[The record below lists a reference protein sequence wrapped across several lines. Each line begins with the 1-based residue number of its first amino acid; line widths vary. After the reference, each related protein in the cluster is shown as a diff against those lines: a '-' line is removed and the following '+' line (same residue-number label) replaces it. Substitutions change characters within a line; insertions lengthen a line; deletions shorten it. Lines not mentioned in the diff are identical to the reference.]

1 MKLTLEQLQAIT
13 TGAVEI
19 LQEENGVRFFRFNQ
33 EQRELRQ
40 PRVTYPAEK
49 MYSTAGIQFF
59 FRTDSPSLY
68 LRTTVEKGSA
78 SDHFS
83 FDLFVNGQHTDS
95 LENLSTRQLG
105 TYEKTFRLGA
115 GEKDICLY
123 FPWSV
128 AVVIEEL
135 SLEEGASLIPTLP
148 EKKLLVY
155 GDSVTHGNT
164 VRYSCNHYIP
174 RLARAMGV
182 QVRNK
187 AIAGTTS
194 FPDMVCLESPY
205 EPDYVLVAYGSNDWD
220 RHEEPFFAE
229 QYRAMLALIAE
240 KYPQAP
246 VFVISPI
253 WRGDQ
258 ETRQRKMGPLST
270 IEKNIVAIA
279 KDFPN
284 VTVIPGI
291 DLVPHDL
298 SQFAD
303 AGLHPND
310 EGYGLYFQ
318 NLWPKLQAAL
328 KG

>member
-1 MKLTLEQLQAIT
+1 M
-13 TGAVEI
+13 
-19 LQEENGVRFFRFNQ
+19 N
-33 EQRELRQ
+33 
-40 PRVTYPAEK
+40 
-49 MYSTAGIQFF
+49 
-59 FRTDSPSLY
+59 
-68 LRTTVEKGSA
+68 
-78 SDHFS
+78 
-83 FDLFVNGQHTDS
+83 
-95 LENLSTRQLG
+95 
-105 TYEKTFRLGA
+105 
-115 GEKDICLY
+115 
-123 FPWSV
+123 
-128 AVVIEEL
+128 
-135 SLEEGASLIPTLP
+135 
-148 EKKLLVY
+148 
-155 GDSVTHGNT
+155 
-164 VRYSCNHYIP
+164 
-174 RLARAMGV
+174 V

-187 AIAGTTS
+187 AIAGTTT
-194 FPDMVCLESPY
+194 FPEMAQLESPY
-205 EPDYVLVAYGSNDWD
+205 DPDYVLVAYGSNDWD
-220 RHEEPFFAE
+220 RHEEAFFAE
-229 QYRAMLALIAE
+229 QYRAMMTLLAE

-298 SQFAD
+298 SRFAD